1 MVLKGCVLSGVEDL
15 QQRGGRVAV
24 KTRAELID
32 FIEHEDR
39 IATTGLSDPLNNIA
53 GKRADI
59 GTPMASNIRLV
70 VDPTQ
75 TLAHELA
82 IHRSSDA
89 LPERSL
95 AHSGGTHQTQNRA
108 FPFRHE
114 LTNREKFNNALFHFL
129 ETVMVSVENFTCLRK
144 IDLFFGKNA
153 PRQLRQPVQISPY
166 HRVFGSHLRNALK
179 PSQFF

>member
-1 MVLKGCVLSGVEDL
+1 MVLKGCILRGVEDL

-24 KTRAELID
+24 KTRAELVD
-32 FIEHEDR
+32 FIEHEDG
-39 IATTGLSDPLNNIA
+39 IATAGLSDALNNIA
-53 GKRADI
+53 RKCANI

-70 VDPTQ
+70 VDSTQ

-82 IHRSSDA
+82 IHRPSDA

-95 AHSGGTHQTQNRA
+95 AHSRGTHQAQNRA

-129 ETVMVSVENFTCLRK
+129 EAVMVSVENFTRLWK

-153 PRQLRQPVQISPY
+153 PREFRQPVQISPD
-166 HRVFGSHLRNALK
+166 HRVFRRHLRNTLK
-179 PSQFF
+179 PRQLL

>member
-1 MVLKGCVLSGVEDL
+1 MVLKGRVLSGVKDL
-15 QQRGGRVAV
+15 QQRGGWVAV

-39 IATTGLSDPLNNIA
+39 IAAARLSDPLNNIA
-53 GKRADI
+53 RKCADI
-59 GTPMASNIRLV
+59 GTPMTANIRLIM
-70 VDPTQ
+70 DSTQ

-82 IHRSSDA
+82 IHRPSDA

-95 AHSGGTHQTQNRA
+95 AYSRGTHQAQNGT

-129 ETVMVSVENFTCLRK
+129 ESVMVSVQNFTRLRK

-153 PRQLRQPVQISPY
+153 PREFRQPVQISPY
-166 HRVFGSHLRNALK
+166 HRVFRRHLRNTLK
-179 PSQFF
+179 PRQLL

>member
-1 MVLKGCVLSGVEDL
+1 MVLKGRVLSGVEDL
-15 QQRGGRVAV
+15 QQRGGWVAV

-32 FIEHEDR
+32 FIEHKDG

-53 GKRADI
+53 RKRADV
-59 GTPMASNIRLV
+59 GTPMAADIRHIM
-70 VDPTQ
+70 DSTQ

-82 IHRSSDA
+82 IHRPGDA
-89 LPERSL
+89 LPEGSL
-95 AHSGGTHQTQNRA
+95 ADSRGTHQTQNGA

-129 ETVMVSVENFTCLRK
+129 ETVMVGIENFTRLRK
-144 IDLFFGKNA
+144 IDLFFSKNT

-166 HRVFGSHLRNALK
+166 HRVFSRHLGNTLE

>member
-1 MVLKGCVLSGVEDL
+1 M
-15 QQRGGRVAV
+15 
-24 KTRAELID
+24 
-32 FIEHEDR
+32 
-39 IATTGLSDPLNNIA
+39 P
-53 GKRADI
+53 
-59 GTPMASNIRLV
+59 SNIRLV
-70 VDPTQ
+70 VDATQ

-95 AHSGGTHQTQNRA
+95 AHSRGTHQTQNGA

-129 ETVMVSVENFTCLRK
+129 ETVMVSVENFACLWK
-144 IDLFFGKNA
+144 IYLFFGKST
-153 PRQLRQPVQISPY
+153 PRQLREPVQISPD
-166 HRVFGSHLRNALK
+166 HRVFSRHLRNTLE